1 MRHKGEV
8 VSKTE
13 LTEHIYHQD
22 FDLDS
27 NVIEVLITRLRK
39 KLPPDTIT
47 TRRGLGY
54 QLGQDETDA

>member
-1 MRHKGEV
+1 MRHKGDV

-27 NVIEVLITRLRK
+27 NVIEVLINRLRK
-39 KLPPDTIT
+39 KLMPELIQ

-54 QLGQDETDA
+54 QLGPDKHEA

>member
-1 MRHKGEV
+1 M
-8 VSKTE
+8 VSKAR

-27 NVIEVLITRLRK
+27 NVIEVLINRLRK
-39 KLPPDTIT
+39 KLEPGLIH

-54 QLGQDETDA
+54 QLGKEQAYA